1 MKKNIL
7 LLASLMLFAL
17 AGAYAQPQSGDLSLK
32 VVTTIGNKP
41 ENLSDKESLQWD
53 LTLMKQKVEIA
64 VDKFGKAGGS
74 LDERMA
80 ELTVLEN
87 DIRESLVPLQ
97 PGGAL
102 LAAVDKNMQQTETLQ
117 KKYAAKAITPG
128 LSSKLRNKYE
138 GLAQR
143 YEKNID
149 RAYDNKGLLDKSRKK
164 LEERLVELSQNKEF
178 IADLMQADET
188 ELALEEFEGIIDGIQ
203 GIEKTIGEMVDKIGE
218 GGQTTTPKE

>member
-7 LLASLMLFAL
+7 LLASLLLFAL
-17 AGAYAQPQSGDLSLK
+17 AGAYAQAPSSDLSLK

-41 ENLSDKESLQWD
+41 ENLSDKESLEWD
-53 LTLMKQKVEIA
+53 LAVMKRKVEIA
-64 VDKFGKAGGS
+64 VDKFDKAGGS

-102 LAAVDKNMQQTETLQ
+102 LVAVEKNRKQTESLQ
-117 KKYAAKAITPG
+117 KKYAAKAITAG
-128 LSSKLRNKYE
+128 LSSKLRIKYE
-138 GLAQR
+138 NLAQR

-149 RAYDNKGLLDKSRKK
+149 RAYDNTGLLDKSRKK

-203 GIEKTIGEMVDKIGE
+203 GIEQTIGEMVDKIGE
-218 GGQTTTPKE
+218 GGQSTTQKD